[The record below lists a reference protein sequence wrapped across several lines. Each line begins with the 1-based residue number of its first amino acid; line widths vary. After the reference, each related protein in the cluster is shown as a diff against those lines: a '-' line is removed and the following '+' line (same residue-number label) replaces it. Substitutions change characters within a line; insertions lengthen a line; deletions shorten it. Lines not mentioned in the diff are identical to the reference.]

1 VCKPGGRIEQV
12 APAIEKRDYWE
23 DTVIAQFGRPT
34 NNIRMDESDEVMTKY
49 AVRSTLR
56 KA

>member
-1 VCKPGGRIEQV
+1 MCKPGGRIEQV

-23 DTVIAQFGRPT
+23 DTVIAQFGT